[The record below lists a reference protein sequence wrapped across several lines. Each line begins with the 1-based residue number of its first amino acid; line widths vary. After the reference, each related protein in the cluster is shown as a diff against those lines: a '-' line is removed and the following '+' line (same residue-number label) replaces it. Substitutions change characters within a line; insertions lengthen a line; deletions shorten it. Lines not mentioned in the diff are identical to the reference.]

1 MVNRWWTYQ
10 KERFPIVANGLL
22 IGVFSYSAVSY
33 SALLRGGVPP
43 LGSSV
48 VAFAIAFLF
57 FLQLRIADEFKDYEE
72 DCQFRPYR
80 PVPRGLVSLGEL
92 GELGAFTAIIQG
104 ALALY
109 LGGVNL
115 GLSLMAVWLYLGL
128 MSQEF
133 FIRDWLKAHPAI
145 YLISHMMI
153 MPLIYGLATAC
164 DWQVTTGVMPRGL
177 GWFLGVSFFNG
188 VIIEIGRKIRSPKDE
203 EVGVETYSYLWG
215 RKRAVFV
222 WLAVCTIMAVLSA
235 IAARL
240 IGFGLP
246 LAIATWLML
255 GISGTLA
262 HRFLGSPVSGSG
274 KRFEYLSVIWTLLV
288 YLGLG
293 IIPLLMTALNRYAF
307 YFESL

>member
-1 MVNRWWTYQ
+1 MVNRWWVYQ
-10 KERFPIVANGLL
+10 QERFPIVANGLL
-22 IGVFSYSAVSY
+22 IGVFSFSAVSY
-33 SALLRGGVPP
+33 SALLRGGVPS

-72 DCQFRPYR
+72 DCQFRSYR
-80 PVPRGLVSLGEL
+80 PVPRGLVSLREL
-92 GELGAFTAIIQG
+92 GRLGAFTAIIQG
-104 ALALY
+104 LLALY
-109 LGGVNL
+109 LGGFTL
-115 GLSLMAVWLYLGL
+115 GLFLIAVWLYLGL

-133 FIRDWLKAHPAI
+133 FIRHWLKNHPVV

-164 DWQVTTGVMPRGL
+164 DWQVTTGVIPRGL
-177 GWFLGVSFFNG
+177 GWFLAVSFFNG
-188 VIIEIGRKIRSPKDE
+188 VIIEIGRKIRSPQDE

-222 WLAVCTIMAVLSA
+222 WLAVCTIMTVISA
-235 IAARL
+235 IAAKL

-246 LAIATWLML
+246 LALATWAML
-255 GISGTLA
+255 GISGTLSA
-262 HRFLGSPVSGSG
+262 QFLRSPVPKSG
-274 KRFEYLSVIWTLLV
+274 KRFELLSAIWTLLV

-293 IIPLLMTALNRYAF
+293 IIPLLIRA
-307 YFESL
+307 

>member
-1 MVNRWWTYQ
+1 MGYSL
-10 KERFPIVANGLL
+10 ECL
-22 IGVFSYSAVSY
+22 VFSAVSY
-33 SALLRGGVPP
+33 SALLRGGVPS
-43 LGSSV
+43 LASSG

-80 PVPRGLVSLGEL
+80 PVPRGLVSLREL
-92 GELGAFTAIIQG
+92 GILGAITAILQG
-104 ALALY
+104 VLALY
-109 LGGVNL
+109 LGGLTL
-115 GLSLMAVWLYLGL
+115 GLSLIGVWLYLGL

-133 FIRDWLKAHPAI
+133 FIPHWLKAHPVI

-164 DWQVTTGVMPRGL
+164 DWQVTTGVMPSGL

-188 VIIEIGRKIRSPKDE
+188 VTIEIGRKIRSPKDE

-215 RKRAVFV
+215 RKQAVLV

-235 IAARL
+235 IAAQL

-246 LAIATWLML
+246 MTLATWAML
-255 GISGTLA
+255 GISGALSA
-262 HRFLGSPVSGSG
+262 KFLRSPVPSSG
-274 KRFEYLSVIWTLLV
+274 KRFELLSAIWTLLV

-293 IIPLLMTALNRYAF
+293 IIPLLI
-307 YFESL
+307 SP